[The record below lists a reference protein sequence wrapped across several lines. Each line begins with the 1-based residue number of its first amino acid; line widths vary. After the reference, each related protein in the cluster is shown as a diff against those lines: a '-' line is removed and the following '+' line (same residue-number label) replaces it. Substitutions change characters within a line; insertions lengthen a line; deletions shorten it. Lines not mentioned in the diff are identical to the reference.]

1 MGWKSPATAGHKL
14 RGRNEWAEGELVKIC
29 ELAGMTLIELADA
42 SDDLT
47 LGRNQ
52 ETTRA
57 AKLFDRLP
65 EDKRRSLLALIESM
79 APPDTD

>member
-1 MGWKSPATAGHKL
+1 M
-14 RGRNEWAEGELVKIC
+14 KIC

-79 APPDTD
+79 QPDKTD